1 MRHSPR
7 RRASLY
13 LPSACLLALFAGAG
27 AAQAQT
33 AALGSSDFTLVLSRI
48 DSSGAYVALSTDA
61 LASFLSAARCS
72 CPIDVGVAIG
82 INSDAA
88 AKLTSADTFDVTL
101 MIGADCDNVAA
112 TTCTTVGA
120 NLTLNSGT
128 TQAGE
133 ILSTGDLFAAA
144 APSVS
149 CSALSPM
156 SSRLWAVVRQNG
168 VRLTTQP
175 SLTFGV
181 GSARPSA
188 PSALATTTADSGL
201 VISWTAPSST
211 AAVQGYQALCAPA
224 PSTPP
229 AAAFDRCTA
238 GSLPT
243 GTGPFAALDPG
254 LICSD
259 LVSVG
264 TNSVRVHG
272 LQNGTTYQVAVV
284 SIGADGT
291 PSAASTVALGTP
303 GPTFGFDDLYKQSG
317 GTGLAGCAVAGRS
330 STGATDRAAVGVMMV
345 LAVTSMARRRWRRR
359 RRPRRHALLAL
370 LLGFTCLTASAAHA
384 AGGDSDHDDNDSGS
398 HGYRFGEEEAQVH
411 GAGGPSPRNWNL
423 ELRAGPYYPSVD
435 SEFADR
441 GQSARP
447 YEQIFS
453 SKQRLMTG
461 LEIDRHILHRA
472 GTWAIGFGIG
482 AFRAAASALAADQL
496 TRSGDQTVLR
506 FFPLSLQA
514 VYRASQLRERWASPV
529 VPYAKLGLDCAIW
542 QVSDDAKSSST
553 TGTTLGW
560 NAAVGFSLDL
570 TFLDPDG
577 MRTMDAETGV
587 NAVGLFVEV
596 AHLGLNGFGSS
607 SVLRLGDNT
616 WAAGLMFEM

>member
-1 MRHSPR
+1 
-7 RRASLY
+7 
-13 LPSACLLALFAGAG
+13 LLALFAGAG
-27 AAQAQT
+27 TARAQT
-33 AALGSSDFTLVLSRI
+33 AILGSSDFTLVLSRI
-48 DSSGAYVALSTDA
+48 DSSGAYVALGTDA

-82 INSDAA
+82 INSDAV

-112 TTCTTVGA
+112 TNCTSVGA

-128 TQAGE
+128 TQAGQL
-133 ILSTGDLFAAA
+133 LSTGDLFAAA

-156 SSRLWAVVRQNG
+156 SGRLWAVVRQNG

-181 GSARPSA
+181 GSARPGA

-201 VISWTAPSST
+201 VISWTAPSTT

-224 PSTPP
+224 PTTPP
-229 AAAFDRCTA
+229 AAAFDACTA

-243 GTGPFAALDPG
+243 GTGPFATLDPA

-272 LQNGTTYQVAVV
+272 LQNGTVYQVAVV

-291 PSAASTVALGTP
+291 PSGASTVAQGTP

-317 GTGLAGCAVAGRS
+317 GTGLAGCAVAGRW
-330 STGATDRAAVGVMMV
+330 STGGTDRAAVGVVMLA
-345 LAVTSMARRRWRRR
+345 LAVTLMTWRRRR
-359 RRPRRHALLAL
+359 RRPRRHSLPAL
-370 LLGFTCLTASAAHA
+370 LLGFTCLAAGAAHA
-384 AGGDSDHDDNDSGS
+384 AVGDNDHGDDNDSGS
-398 HGYRFGEEEAQVH
+398 HGYRFGEEAQVH

-441 GQSARP
+441 GQTARP
-447 YEQIFS
+447 YQQIFS

-514 VYRASQLRERWASPV
+514 IYRASQLRERWASPV

-577 MRTMDAETGV
+577 MRTMDVETGV
-587 NAVGLFVEV
+587 NTVALFVEV
-596 AHLGLNGFGSS
+596 AHLGLSGFGSS